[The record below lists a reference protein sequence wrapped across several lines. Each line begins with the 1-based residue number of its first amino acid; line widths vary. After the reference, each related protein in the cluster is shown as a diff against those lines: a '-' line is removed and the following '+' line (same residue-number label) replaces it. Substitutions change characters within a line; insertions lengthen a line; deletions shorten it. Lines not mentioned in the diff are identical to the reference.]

1 MPLYEYQCESC
12 GHRFEIRQSF
22 KDEPLTV
29 CPRCG
34 GPIHLL
40 IQAPAIV
47 FKGSG
52 FYVTDHR
59 AGNGNAA
66 KKDKAESTTTE
77 GGETKTAETSAA
89 SASDSTSS
97 AAAAEPAKTESKTET
112 AKPAS
117 PASQPS

>member
-12 GHRFEIRQSF
+12 GQRFEIRQSF

-34 GPIHLL
+34 GPIHRL

-52 FYVTDHR
+52 FYATDHKG
-59 AGNGNAA
+59 GNGNGV
-66 KKDKAESTTTE
+66 KKDKTKTTTASE
-77 GGETKTAETSAA
+77 TKETKAAETKTTTS
-89 SASDSTSS
+89 TKQ
-97 AAAAEPAKTESKTET
+97 AK
-112 AKPAS
+112 AK
-117 PASQPS
+117 

>member
-12 GHRFEIRQSF
+12 GQRFEIRQSF

-34 GPIHLL
+34 GPIHRL

-52 FYVTDHR
+52 FYATDHKG
-59 AGNGNAA
+59 GNGNGV
-66 KKDKAESTTTE
+66 KKDKTETTSPASETKAAETTT
-77 GGETKTAETSAA
+77 TP
-89 SASDSTSS
+89 ST
-97 AAAAEPAKTESKTET
+97 EPAKSET
-112 AKPAS
+112 PKAA
-117 PASQPS
+117 PSATSTT